1 MKIKWNIIYPIQI
14 EMLDL
19 FEQNSD
25 WVNTN
30 I

>member
-1 MKIKWNIIYPIQI
+1 MNIKWNIIYPIQI

-25 WVNTN
+25 
-30 I
+30 